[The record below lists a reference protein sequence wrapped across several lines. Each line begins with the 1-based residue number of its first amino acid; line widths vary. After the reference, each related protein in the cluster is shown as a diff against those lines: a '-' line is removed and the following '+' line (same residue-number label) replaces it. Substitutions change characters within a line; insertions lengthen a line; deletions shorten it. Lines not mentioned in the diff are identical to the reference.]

1 MWSVRGVDFGPRYS
15 TRIALMSSPHPLH
28 QPGQS
33 LHWISPGQSRPGGG
47 SMVLDH
53 TNTRRG
59 QGLGQ
64 VPSCFPQPSHPVL
77 QFTNNW
83 MFLYSGSDYHHWS
96 RQGRW
101 LKLFLPHTDLLR
113 EIVLLIHHR
122 FPTEIHDKIIPRG
135 A

>member
-1 MWSVRGVDFGPRYS
+1 MWSVRGVDFGPRELLPPP
-15 TRIALMSSPHPLH
+15 RIALMSSPHPLH

-64 VPSCFPQPSHPVL
+64 VPS
-77 QFTNNW
+77 
-83 MFLYSGSDYHHWS
+83 
-96 RQGRW
+96 
-101 LKLFLPHTDLLR
+101 
-113 EIVLLIHHR
+113 R
-122 FPTEIHDKIIPRG
+122 FPHPHLLAIFASPLQLIS
-135 A
+135 